1 MARQEG
7 EQHSHKEIGDYVAR
21 NYPELKG
28 NTVGM
33 SIGLLG
39 GNYRVIVTDTQH
51 VNHTLKIDPK
61 EIDADREARL
71 KSEGR
76 TATARDSNKLDRA
89 RKAAAAF
96 KAKLGRGTDRDHDR
110 EQ

>member
-7 EQHSHKEIGDYVAR
+7 EQHSQKEIGDYIAR

-33 SIGLLG
+33 SIGVLG

-51 VNHTLKIDPK
+51 VDHTLKIDPK
-61 EIDADREARL
+61 KIDADLKKEAMAKGGREKPDKDRV
-71 KSEGR
+71 
-76 TATARDSNKLDRA
+76 DRA
-89 RKAAAAF
+89 KGLAADLKRAE
-96 KAKLGRGTDRDHDR
+96 KGHPHDR
-110 EQ
+110 ERDRER